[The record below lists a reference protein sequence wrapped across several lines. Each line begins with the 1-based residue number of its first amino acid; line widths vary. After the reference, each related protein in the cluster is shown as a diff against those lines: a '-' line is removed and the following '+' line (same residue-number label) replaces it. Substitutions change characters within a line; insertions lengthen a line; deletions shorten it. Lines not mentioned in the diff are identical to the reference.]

1 MVEVN
6 TPKRLF
12 WMIVLALFIPWLS
25 VALTA
30 GWTSRKLGF
39 TLLLTPVIPF
49 ALGAFEAWRQYP
61 TEDLQLSPVI
71 IILSNLATLASVCY
85 AIHSLIKLH
94 YNPEYL
100 PAYEESQ
107 SEDNAINIG
116 ETPAPR
122 DAKV

>member
-12 WMIVLALFIPWLS
+12 WMIVLAIFIPWLS

-30 GWTSRKLGF
+30 GWTSRQLLY
-39 TLLLTPVIPF
+39 TLILTVFMNF
-49 ALGAFEAWRQYP
+49 ALGAFEVWRQYP
-61 TEDLQLSPVI
+61 SEDIQISTFSVV
-71 IILSNLATLASVCY
+71 LSNLSTLAGLCY
-85 AIHSLIKLH
+85 AIHTLIKLH

-122 DAKV
+122 DSKV